1 MLLPLVAKLA
11 THVPLSNADRDAI
24 LSLPHKIV
32 VIDAG
37 RYLFREGDRATN
49 CNVILSGFACTHKI
63 LPDGSRQILAVHM
76 KGDGIDLQNALMV
89 LMEHNAQ
96 ALTSVEVAVIPAQA
110 IAEVVSSRP
119 SVARAIWIET
129 LIHASIQREWTV
141 NVGRRDARTRI
152 AHLLCELG
160 IRQEAAGLA
169 DRDRYVLPLTQE
181 QLADATALTA
191 VHVNRVLQGL
201 AGDGLITREK
211 RSLNMQDWHRMADA
225 GQFTPDYLQPA
236 QNDIPSQPLV
246 RPGRGQRRSSVG
258 RSFT

>member
-1 MLLPLVAKLA
+1 
-11 THVPLSNADRDAI
+11 
-24 LSLPHKIV
+24 
-32 VIDAG
+32 
-37 RYLFREGDRATN
+37 
-49 CNVILSGFACTHKI
+49 
-63 LPDGSRQILAVHM
+63 
-76 KGDGIDLQNALMV
+76 MV

-96 ALTSVEVAVIPAQA
+96 ALTCVEVAVIPAQA
-110 IAEVVSSRP
+110 IGELLNSRP
-119 SVARAIWIET
+119 SVARALWIET

-181 QLADATALTA
+181 QLADATGLTA

-211 RSLNMQDWHRMADA
+211 RSLTMRDWHRLADT

-236 QNDIPSQPLV
+236 QNDIPSQP
-246 RPGRGQRRSSVG
+246 PGQARSGMRGS
-258 RSFT
+258 